1 MARIHLDIVTP
12 ERKILSVEVDEVRAP
27 GADGQF
33 GVRPGHTPF
42 ISALEPGE
50 LCYLTGGETHRY
62 AVGGGFV
69 EVALDRVI
77 VLADTAESESEID
90 LERAREA
97 ETDAN
102 AKLVR
107 MAETDPQYRLEAAR
121 VRRAAARVKIARRQ

>member
-1 MARIHLDIVTP
+1 MARIRLDIVTP

-27 GADGQF
+27 GAEGQF

-42 ISALEPGE
+42 ISAVDPGE
-50 LCYLTGGETHRY
+50 LCYVTGGETYRY

-69 EVALDRVI
+69 EVAGDRVI

-97 ETDAN
+97 EVDAK
-102 AKLVR
+102 AKLAR
-107 MAETDPQYRLEAAR
+107 MAETDPKYRLEAAR
-121 VRRAAARVKIARRQ
+121 VRRATARVKVARR